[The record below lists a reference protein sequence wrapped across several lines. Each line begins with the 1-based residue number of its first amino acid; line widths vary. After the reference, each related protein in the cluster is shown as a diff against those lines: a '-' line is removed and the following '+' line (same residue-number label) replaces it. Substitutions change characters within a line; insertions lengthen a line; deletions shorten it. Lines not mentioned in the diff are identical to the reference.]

1 MDKTDTLRPI
11 IDGTPVEQ
19 LELDE
24 IIAKLAE
31 HGLIEQ
37 GSDGQWIT
45 TSAGLLLLEK
55 KEELSVH

>member
-37 GSDGQWIT
+37 RSDSQWIT